1 MHKLENRGEWM
12 TQQRGR
18 SSHSPRSLAASAEH
32 GSATAER
39 ADTGWFEGTR
49 RHGWWRLGG
58 EARSPDWSWL
68 SAFPPRHGGEAADRF
83 AKLRQRAGYTEKLN
97 GQTPNHQCVTFSR
110 HWHMLRSCVGPLI
123 HGCRPKVVTPHLTG
137 VKRLCELTG
146 RQRVHACPLAVLN
159 PKRTWPLPHRQ
170 G

>member
-68 SAFPPRHGGEAADRF
+68 SAFGTPPPGA
-83 AKLRQRAGYTEKLN
+83 RQRI
-97 GQTPNHQCVTFSR
+97 FFF
-110 HWHMLRSCVGPLI
+110 LRF
-123 HGCRPKVVTPHLTG
+123 LTI
-137 VKRLCELTG
+137 E
-146 RQRVHACPLAVLN
+146 HS
-159 PKRTWPLPHRQ
+159 
-170 G
+170 